1 MYGIEQPSSP
11 RRGLWVI
18 IGVVVLVL
26 ILAGLFF
33 AFYSLV
39 LKKDDEQAT
48 PEVTVIMTQ
57 TTLVEEKATD
67 TVLPPSPTNTATSA
81 PAAEA
86 TTPTSRPT
94 AVPPTD
100 TPMPTPTLRPPPE
113 VITIGVRARVDIG
126 VGLTLNL
133 RDQPT
138 RTGNAIAQLGHGT
151 EVDVFDGPQEADG
164 LRWWNVNGGE
174 DRIGWVVDAFGEEVW
189 LVPVA
194 WSDQAT
200 PLTPTLSA
208 EPTLTPTL
216 APPTAAPVLT
226 PTATATTAAL
236 VTPTAIPEVTPTA
249 APEVTP
255 TAAPEVT
262 PTATATP
269 VLTPTATPEGGIPSP
284 TVGGRAQVTTQY
296 QFINLRDGPG
306 LGSETISQLANGTV
320 VTILEG
326 PEESDGY
333 TWWKVDDGQ
342 GNVGW
347 AAERTAAEVLLS
359 PVP

>member
-1 MYGIEQPSSP
+1 MYGIEQPSSQ

-33 AFYSLV
+33 AFYTLV
-39 LKKDDEQAT
+39 LKKDDEPAT

-57 TTLVEEKATD
+57 TTVVEEKATD
-67 TVLPPSPTNTATSA
+67 TALPPSPTDTATSE
-81 PAAEA
+81 PEAE
-86 TTPTSRPT
+86 TPTLRPT

-133 RDQPT
+133 RALPT
-138 RTGNAIAQLGHGT
+138 RTGNAIAQLAHGT

-174 DRIGWVVDAFGEEVW
+174 DRIGWVVDAFGEEAW
-189 LVPVA
+189 LVPIA

-200 PLTPTLSA
+200 PLTPTLTA

-216 APPTAAPVLT
+216 APPTATPVLT
-226 PTATATTAAL
+226 PTATPTL
-236 VTPTAIPEVTPTA
+236 TPTAI
-249 APEVTP
+249 
-255 TAAPEVT
+255 PEVT

-306 LGSETISQLANGTV
+306 LGSETIGQLANGTV

-326 PEESDGY
+326 PEASDGY
-333 TWWKVDDGQ
+333 TWWKIDDGQ

-347 AAERTAAEVLLS
+347 AAERTVAEVLLS